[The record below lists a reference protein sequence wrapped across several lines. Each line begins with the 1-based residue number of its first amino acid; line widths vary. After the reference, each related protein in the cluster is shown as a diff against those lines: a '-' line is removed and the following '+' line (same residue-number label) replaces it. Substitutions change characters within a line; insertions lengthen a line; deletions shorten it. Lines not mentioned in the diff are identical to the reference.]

1 MNLCCNFHPLWYTD
15 SMIRRLILIML
26 LLAASPAQSAP
37 ITRLLDIQGAIG
49 PAVAEDVEH
58 AIADA
63 QQASLFILRLDTPGG
78 LDLSMRRII
87 KAILASPVPV
97 VAYVAPQGARA
108 ASAGTY
114 ILYASHIAA
123 MAPATNL
130 GAATPVQIGGMPKPD
145 ISTPNL
151 PSSPNNTKKTSP
163 SDMADNPMQHK
174 MINDAAAYIRSL
186 AQLRGRNADWAEQ
199 AVRQAASLSADQ
211 ALKQHVIDLIADDI
225 PQLLIKLDGR
235 TVVTSRGEI
244 TLHTRGMV
252 VEYVERSWRS
262 RLLAVVSDPNVA
274 YILMLLGAYGLFF
287 ELANPGFVLPGVIGG
302 ISLLLAL
309 FAFQVLPI
317 NIAGLGLIGLG
328 IAFMIAEAFVPSF
341 GALGLGGVLAFV
353 AGSIMLM
360 DTGVP
365 GYGISVALIGSLALI
380 SALFF
385 IMITGMAIRARK
397 RPVVSG
403 AEELLHETGIA
414 LESFQ
419 HRGHVRLH
427 GETWQAISSQPVH
440 KGDVIRVLS
449 RDGLILEIATVPHT
463 NIPHKTTEVQS

>member
-1 MNLCCNFHPLWYTD
+1 M
-15 SMIRRLILIML
+15 M
-26 LLAASPAQSAP
+26 LLAASSAQSAP
-37 ITRLLDIQGAIG
+37 VARLLDIQGAIG

-63 QQASLFILRLDTPGG
+63 QGVSLFILRMDTPGG
-78 LDLSMRRII
+78 LDLAMRRII
-87 KAILASPVPV
+87 KAILASDV
-97 VAYVAPQGARA
+97 VVVGYVAPQGARA

-145 ISTPNL
+145 IKPPGTPKL
-151 PSSPNNTKKTSP
+151 PASPDATKKAP
-163 SDMADNPMQHK
+163 LSDTADTTNLADNPMHHK
-174 MINDAAAYIRSL
+174 MVNDAAAYIRSL

-199 AVRQAASLSADQ
+199 AVRQAASLSAEQ
-211 ALKQHVIDLIADDI
+211 ALKQDVIDVIADDI

-235 TVVTSRGEI
+235 TVVTSQGEI
-244 TLHTRGMV
+244 TLHTQGML
-252 VEYVERSWRS
+252 VEHVERNWRS
-262 RLLAVVSDPNVA
+262 QLLGVISDPNIA

-341 GALGLGGVLAFV
+341 GALGLGGVVAFV

-365 GYGISVALIGSLALI
+365 GYGVSMALIASVALV

-385 IMITGMAIRARK
+385 IMVTGMAIRARK
-397 RPVVSG
+397 RPVVTG

-414 LESFQ
+414 LESFR
-419 HRGHVRLH
+419 HHGHVQLH
-427 GETWQAISSQPVH
+427 GETWQALSNQPVH
-440 KGDVIRVLS
+440 KGDAICVTG
-449 RDGLILEIATVPHT
+449 RDGLILKITT
-463 NIPHKTTEVQS
+463 ISHKTTEVQS

>member
-1 MNLCCNFHPLWYTD
+1 MNPYCNFQPLWYTD
-15 SMIRRLILIML
+15 IMMRSLILTML
-26 LLAASPAQSAP
+26 LLVAVPAQSAAVA
-37 ITRLLDIQGAIG
+37 RLLDIQGAIG

-63 QQASLFILRLDTPGG
+63 QGVSLIILRMDTPGG

-87 KAILASPVPV
+87 QAILASGVPV
-97 VAYVAPQGARA
+97 VGYVAPQGARA

-130 GAATPVQIGGMPKPD
+130 GAATPVQVGAMPKPD
-145 ISTPNL
+145 LAKPKL
-151 PSSPNNTKKTSP
+151 PSAPNETKNAP
-163 SDMADNPMQHK
+163 PPAMDGNPMQHK

-199 AVRQAASLSADQ
+199 AVRQAASLSAEQ
-211 ALKQHVIDLIADDI
+211 ALKLHVIDLIADNI
-225 PQLLIKLDGR
+225 SQLLRKLDGR
-235 TVVTSRGEI
+235 TVTTPEGKL
-244 TLHTRGMV
+244 TLHTQGMV
-252 VEYVERSWRS
+252 VEQVERNWRS
-262 RLLAVVSDPNVA
+262 QLLAVISDPNVA

-341 GALGLGGVLAFV
+341 GALGLGGVMAFV

-360 DTGVP
+360 DSGVP
-365 GYGISVALIGSLALI
+365 GYGISIVLIGSVALL

-385 IMITGMAIRARK
+385 VMVTAMAIKARK
-397 RPVVSG
+397 RPVVTG

-419 HRGHVRLH
+419 HHGHVRLH
-427 GETWQAISSQPVH
+427 GETWQAISEQPVH
-440 KGDVIRVLS
+440 KGDEIRVLG
-449 RDGLILEIATVPHT
+449 RDGLILEVAT
-463 NIPHKTTEVQS
+463 ISHKTTEVES